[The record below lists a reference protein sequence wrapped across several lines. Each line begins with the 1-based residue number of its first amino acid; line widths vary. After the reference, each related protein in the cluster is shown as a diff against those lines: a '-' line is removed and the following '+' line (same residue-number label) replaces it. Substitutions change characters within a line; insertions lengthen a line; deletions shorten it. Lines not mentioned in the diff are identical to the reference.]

1 MVGVMQVDLGDL
13 DVPVGTSVQLELVS
27 LSERYT
33 VKVLG
38 SIPGSS
44 LILSC
49 PRSKGKNILVM
60 ENQVVNVR
68 LMLSTHVCAFSSKI
82 AKSYQEP
89 SAHLHIAYPSYV
101 ETSEI
106 RQAARTETRLISKIE
121 PNTTKSSISEP
132 SSAIIIDLS
141 LGGAKLVSKEDF
153 GLVSQTMRLTCNIN
167 VGPYSHILKL
177 DCEIRSQ
184 EIQMLEQV
192 QAGIVDNDFLSR
204 MEAEYLYV
212 YGIRFIDLDKESG
225 IPLTAFVLET
235 LRNTKYK

>member
-1 MVGVMQVDLGDL
+1 MSGVMQVDLGDL
-13 DVPVGTSVQLELVS
+13 DVPVGTSVQIEFVS
-27 LSERYT
+27 LAERYT

-38 SIPGSS
+38 RIPGSS

-49 PRSKGKNILVM
+49 PRLKGKNILIRD
-60 ENQVVNVR
+60 NLVVNVR
-68 LMLSTHVCAFSSKI
+68 LMLSTHVCAFSSKV

-101 ETSEI
+101 ETSEV
-106 RQAARTETRLISKIE
+106 RQAARTETKLISSIE
-121 PNTTKSSISEP
+121 PNKAKSSIPE
-132 SSAIIIDLS
+132 AATGIIIDLS

-153 GLVSQTMRLTCNIN
+153 GSVNQTMRLTCNLK
-167 VGPYSHILKL
+167 VGPYSHILTL

-192 QAGIVDNDFLSR
+192 QASMVDNDFLSK
-204 MEAEYLYV
+204 MGTEYLYV
-212 YGIRFIDLDKESG
+212 YGIRFVDLGKESG

-235 LRNTKYK
+235 LRNKKFK